1 MATKVANGLDLQLQK
16 ITNLAD
22 GTAATDAVTK
32 AQLDAM
38 FRGLKWK
45 NSVKAA
51 STTNVASLSGPMT
64 IDTVSLVAG
73 DRVLLKDQSSAS
85 ANGVYVVASGAWTRA
100 TDFDDSVEVSSGA
113 AIPVEQGSANGDS
126 VFILTTDS
134 AITVGTTP
142 LVFTRLGGSGVS
154 YTAAPNG
161 GLTLSGSAFSI
172 LLDTNSGLVL
182 GAGGIK
188 IDPTQFAT
196 LGIVRKFVMDVPSGS
211 TTATITHNLNTTAV
225 HVEIIDKTSG
235 VRVIHDETSRTVNT
249 VVLAFGVAPTTGQYT
264 AIVEG

>member
-1 MATKVANGLDLQLQK
+1 MALKTPSLDLQLQK
-16 ITNLAD
+16 IVNLAD
-22 GTAATDAVTK
+22 GTAPTDAITK

-51 STTNVASLSGPMT
+51 STTNVASLSGPQT

-73 DRVLLKDQSSAS
+73 DRVLLKDQTTAT
-85 ANGVYVVASGAWTRA
+85 ANGIYVVAAAAWTRA
-100 TDFDDSVEVSSGA
+100 TDFDDSVEVTSGA
-113 AIPVEQGSANGDS
+113 AVPIEQGSANGDS
-126 VFILTTDS
+126 VQILTTDS
-134 AITVGTTP
+134 AITVGTTS
-142 LVFTRLGGSGVS
+142 LAFTRLGGSGVS
-154 YTAAPNG
+154 YTAGANG

-196 LGIVRKFVMDVPSGS
+196 LGIARKYTVDVPAS
-211 TTATITHNLNTTAV
+211 TPATITHNLGTVDV
-225 HVEIIDKTSG
+225 HVQIVEKAAG
-235 VRVIHDETSRTVNT
+235 T
-249 VVLAFGVAPTTGQYT
+249 VVLHEESSRTTNTAVLVFAVAPTTGQYR
-264 AIVEG
+264 AIVIG